1 MSLTINDVKWSEN
14 AADRRKMELEESRK
28 VLGSKISSS
37 LENIRLDLYAAAM
50 IEFRDVKQMV
60 CT

>member
-28 VLGSKISSS
+28 VLGSKISSL